1 MNKWILVITVLLA
14 SILIYT
20 QIAPEKPELKINKNE
35 KILRIAVINPQY
47 TSNPPWVDYTTITQ
61 LLQQDIDNYC
71 NQNSIDWQFIFTLY
85 DSKDD
90 PDERVNWMNQN
101 GYHYVIG
108 LRSTSECDQW
118 TYYQKENGIT
128 DMLLISTG
136 STVATFNGKYEGHEL
151 LFRTHTPDDV
161 TMRVYANYA
170 HSLGITDIISI
181 KSTMHENYDAVY
193 FEEEFTKLGGNIHN
207 ITVDIRT
214 VNWNY
219 VIKEASEKLDT
230 VNGNV
235 GVLFTILQDPEVDIF
250 TIMEDYPNLMDVEWF
265 MPNNVYLISDNEDT
279 LSKHSIDIDKIGLY
293 GIRAVF
299 ENNTNYRLLDQRYM
313 NATKENMLSSGRG
326 LEYSAGLAYD
336 SAWLLVLS
344 VIEANSSDPISV
356 AEEMLMGSE
365 EFTGVTGPLSFNTVG
380 DRETSHYIITKL
392 GLIDDMLEQL
402 KIGVYDCNSD
412 EISLEEPPTVIE
424 KNQLLYSKEKTSFM

>member
-1 MNKWILVITVLLA
+1 MMQYIL
-14 SILIYT
+14 
-20 QIAPEKPELKINKNE
+20 KKN
-35 KILRIAVINPQY
+35 LPN
-47 TSNPPWVDYTTITQ
+47 
-61 LLQQDIDNYC
+61 L
-71 NQNSIDWQFIFTLY
+71 
-85 DSKDD
+85 
-90 PDERVNWMNQN
+90 
-101 GYHYVIG
+101 
-108 LRSTSECDQW
+108 
-118 TYYQKENGIT
+118 
-128 DMLLISTG
+128 
-136 STVATFNGKYEGHEL
+136 
-151 LFRTHTPDDV
+151 
-161 TMRVYANYA
+161 
-170 HSLGITDIISI
+170 
-181 KSTMHENYDAVY
+181 
-193 FEEEFTKLGGNIHN
+193 GNIHN
-207 ITVDIRT
+207 ISVDIRT

-219 VIKEASEKLDT
+219 VIEEASEKLDT

-299 ENNTNYRLLDQRYM
+299 ENNTKYRLLDQRYM

-365 EFTGVTGPLSFNTVG
+365 EFTGVTGPLSFNPVG
-380 DRETSHYIITKL
+380 DRETSHYIFTKL
-392 GLIDDMLEQL
+392 GLIDDTLEQL
-402 KIGVYDCNSD
+402 KIGVYDCNRD
-412 EISLEEPPTVIE
+412 EISLEELPTVIE
-424 KNQLLYSKEKTSFM
+424 KNQLL